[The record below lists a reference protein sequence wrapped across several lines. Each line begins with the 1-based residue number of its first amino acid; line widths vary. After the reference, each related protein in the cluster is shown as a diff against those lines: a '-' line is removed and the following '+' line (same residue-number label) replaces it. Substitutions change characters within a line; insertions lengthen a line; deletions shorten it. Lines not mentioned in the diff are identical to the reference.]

1 MYNVRRSQLTNPNL
15 SAEEIFVGL
24 PEGQVHKAYVTH
36 TPDFKSE
43 FGSVLIPPRK
53 IFRNA

>member
-1 MYNVRRSQLTNPNL
+1 MYNVRGSQLTKPNL

-24 PEGQVHKAYVTH
+24 HEGQVYKAYVTH

-43 FGSVLIPPRK
+43 FGTVLIPSPK
-53 IFRNA
+53 IFRSK